1 MNRMVRRGTALLVA
15 GVLAVVAVSVVLAQE
30 DFLGGKLRAGES
42 ITIPAGE
49 AIDGDLYLFAG
60 TITMDG
66 SVDGDLVAFG
76 GTLQINGSVTGDVMT
91 SGGTVTVA
99 GTVDGD
105 VRTAGGQL
113 TVSGPVGED
122 VLAGGGQVTVSSS
135 GSVGGDL
142 IVSGGT
148 VSVNGDVDGSI
159 LGRAGTYSR
168 TGSLG
173 GDEDVAVAPDD
184 DEPILAGN
192 AVFDA
197 LRHYVVILLFGAL
210 ALWLLPRALRA
221 AEGTLRAKPLLSLG
235 GGLATLFGY
244 VILVVVIVLVMILL
258 AIAFGLAR
266 IGAVVAIELVAG
278 LLTLGVV
285 TFLFLLA
292 VAFVGD
298 IVVGLALGRLVAPGS
313 EGNRWQELGLLAAG
327 AALVV
332 IVTSLPFVGGWAKLV
347 VVILGVGALAVA
359 AFRMWRG
366 TRPPPMAP
374 QPPAPATVEPTA

>member
-1 MNRMVRRGTALLVA
+1 MNRIVRRGSALIVA

-76 GTLQINGSVTGDVMT
+76 GTLQINGSVTGDVLT

-99 GTVDGD
+99 GTVNGD

-113 TVSGPVGED
+113 TVSGPIGED

-184 DEPILAGN
+184 DAPIFTGN

-197 LRHYVVILLFGAL
+197 LRHYVVILLLGAL

-221 AEGTLRAKPLLSLG
+221 AEGTLRAKPLLSVG

-244 VILVVVIVLVMILL
+244 VILVVAIVLLMILL

-347 VVILGVGALAVA
+347 VVIFGVGALAVA
-359 AFRMWRG
+359 AFRTWRG

-374 QPPAPATVEPTA
+374 QPAPAAVEPTA

>member
-1 MNRMVRRGTALLVA
+1 MNRIVRRGSALIVA

-76 GTLQINGSVTGDVMT
+76 GTLQINGSVTGDVLT

-99 GTVDGD
+99 GTVNGD

-113 TVSGPVGED
+113 TVSGPIGED

-184 DEPILAGN
+184 DEPVLAGN
-192 AVFDA
+192 AVVDA
-197 LRHYVVILLFGAL
+197 LRHYVVILLLGAL

-221 AEGTLRAKPLLSLG
+221 AEGTLRAKPLLSVG

-244 VILVVVIVLVMILL
+244 VILVVVIILLMILL

-327 AALVV
+327 AAVVV
-332 IVTSLPFVGGWAKLV
+332 IVTSLPFVGGWAKLA

-359 AFRMWRG
+359 AFRTWRG
-366 TRPPPMAP
+366 TRPPPMAS
-374 QPPAPATVEPTA
+374 QPAPAAVEPTA